1 MPLINTQYDGKIGKI
16 FVLRGDVGYASS
28 TDTLLDI
35 ISDANSKN
43 SIDGYKV
50 GFKYNVLR
58 DKGAS
63 KVVLYDDDEVL
74 AEYDWDSD
82 DGETFVGVLNNHT
95 TVDPTTCLYLSYG
108 KEHNLTMR
116 YKGND
121 KCMKSKSRKV
131 RVYEPIPPQF
141 ESSVTIKNVE
151 VVWDTTIN
159 GTVEV
164 LMGGVETEYCDNVDV
179 EIHLDGELKTTVTT
193 GSNPSTVDFQLTNV
207 PTGSHIITAYVVPT
221 DAINGATTDYI
232 VSVGYKVQ
240 IKSYP
245 TPFVLDIDNEI
256 VVSLT
261 DFNDE
266 PIVGESITF
275 DEYSETTDAKGE
287 ATFTLDYLQDRSYV
301 ARYDDYVSEPV
312 TIRTYNPEF
321 NMIIGKNPITY
332 GESTTVMASL
342 SQPVPNVPVR
352 ISKRYFDESEEIE
365 HYDLVTDDNGVA
377 FINVDSGC
385 DEGDNIRGGRYDYV
399 GLIGNLSRKITL
411 NDAFVWYDVN
421 EGESNSVS
429 LNRLKLNRCRRIIT
443 NQGLVLQETDSSSPP
458 TILTPLECAGNEVV
472 LEMDFISNNISVI
485 SVLRRPWNMGYL
497 DIPVNNDGRIHSL
510 KLIHKRGNVMD
521 VYFDGVKLKED
532 TMHNDMTFQ
541 LKLTTSGAKDDMA
554 VIKSI
559 KFYDATRD

>member
-141 ESSVTIKNVE
+141 VTTVSIENIDIGNDNSV
-151 VVWDTTIN
+151 N

-164 LMGGVETEYCDNVDV
+164 LVGGVETESCHNVDV
-179 EIHLDGELKTTVTT
+179 EISLDGELKTTVTT
-193 GSNPSTVDFQLTNV
+193 GSNPSTVDFELTDV
-207 PTGSHIITAYVVPT
+207 SDGSHIISAYVVPS
-221 DAINGATTDYI
+221 DAINTATSHEEI
-232 VSVGYKVQ
+232 SVGYH
-240 IKSYP
+240 IIITSYP
-245 TPFVLDIDNEI
+245 TPFVQGINNNI

-261 DFNDE
+261 DYNSV
-266 PIVGESITF
+266 PMANKTINLGEYTA
-275 DEYSETTDAKGE
+275 TTDAKGE
-287 ATFTLDYLQDRSYV
+287 ATFTLTSIEDGSYI
-301 ARYDDYVSEPV
+301 ASYGDYVSDPV
-312 TIRTYNPEF
+312 TIETYTPEF
-321 NMIIGKNPITY
+321 GMSIGKNPITI
-332 GESTTVMASL
+332 GESTTVQAL
-342 SQPVPNVPVR
+342 LTQPIANVPIR
-352 ISKRYFDESEEIE
+352 ISKRYAQQEQEIE
-365 HYDLVTDDNGVA
+365 HYDLITNEYGVA
-377 FINVDSGC
+377 SVNAYGNCSGL
-385 DEGDNIRGGRYDYV
+385 YDY
-399 GLIGNLSRKITL
+399 IGSIGELTHSITL
-411 NDAFVWYDVN
+411 NDAIIWYDVAD
-421 EGESNSVS
+421 GE
-429 LNRLKLNRCRRIIT
+429 LNGVGTNKIDTTNCSKAFI
-443 NQGLVLQETDSSSPP
+443 NQGLLLKEATNTVPRLNLTTFPKRIGNGKFECIFS
-458 TILTPLECAGNEVV
+458 ILPNDCESLVIQRNSTTSYS
-472 LEMDFISNNISVI
+472 FNISFGRLQTVRL
-485 SVLRRPWNMGYL
+485 SF
-497 DIPVNNDGRIHSL
+497 NNN
-510 KLIHKRGNVMD
+510 KVD
-521 VYFDGVKLKED
+521 VYVDDIKINDSPLSFDYPMIRI
-532 TMHNDMTFQ
+532 TMP
-541 LKLTTSGAKDDMA
+541 TTQTKSNIAL
-554 VIKSI
+554 IKNL
-559 KFYDATRD
+559 KFYESR